1 MAGTATHRPFV
12 HLTGQRAASEQ
23 PRSLN
28 PWTAEPRAGTC
39 PAGRCSGGRI
49 RRIPRGAE
57 RSCPPSRSEPC
68 HHPHCAAGW
77 RRPAAERMRQAAR
90 LPGCAASRLH
100 HGAMPLTERQRT
112 AQLTARV
119 RRLPAPPVLE
129 DAVCASGK
137 FDRAMWYS
145 RSRPE
150 QQMGHQHLHD
160 LLPRPG
166 GLRGNGDKQ
175 AAWSRA
181 AAPLLSCA
189 RLGCWSRSQLPAG
202 GSRSP
207 GRRGPVVCCIRQLRR
222 LGSSLPRLVVRPP
235 RVVAA

>member
-145 RSRPE
+145 RS
-150 QQMGHQHLHD
+150 
-160 LLPRPG
+160 LPSSRWAINICTTFCPALAACGGMVTSRRPG
-166 GLRGNGDKQ
+166 QG
-175 AAWSRA
+175 
-181 AAPLLSCA
+181 
-189 RLGCWSRSQLPAG
+189 
-202 GSRSP
+202 
-207 GRRGPVVCCIRQLRR
+207 
-222 LGSSLPRLVVRPP
+222 PRLPCSVAPGWDAGREVSSRPVDHVVLGGAGLSF
-235 RVVAA
+235 VVFVNFVVWDRACPVWWSDHHE